1 MAALREESALYKKL
15 DDMYIAKGEKD
26 ISEEFFFNCISVAT
40 MFTKQEIRFALFKLK
55 LMNEDVDTGIDTI
68 SSLLNSLQKVLNT
81 IMGKN
86 IKKTFMITVLEAAL
100 EELA

>member
-1 MAALREESALYKKL
+1 M
-15 DDMYIAKGEKD
+15 AKGDKE
-26 ISEEFFFNCISVAT
+26 ISKEFFSECISVAT
-40 MFTKQEIRFALFKLK
+40 FFGKREIRFVLFNLK

-86 IKKTFMITVLEAAL
+86 IKKTFIITVLESAL
-100 EELA
+100 EELT